1 MFQNVHVRL
10 VLVPTSELARQVTEV
25 VKELSKGGVRMR
37 SMIATG
43 GASERTKSNRAEQ
56 STRDLTAKFTLTQ
69 TKTLKSGVDIVI
81 GTPGRIRYLCET
93 DRMELDDLDSIILD
107 ECDVLLGDAFE
118 FASQIKPIKDL
129 ANPTTRFVLVTATIP
144 DQVLRE
150 LKQLFHPQDIRVIQG
165 PGLHRPSAGTF

>member
-1 MFQNVHVRL
+1 
-10 VLVPTSELARQVTEV
+10 
-25 VKELSKGGVRMR
+25 
-37 SMIATG
+37 MIATG
-43 GASERTKSNRAEQ
+43 GASDRTKINRAEQ

-93 DRMELDDLDSIILD
+93 GRMELDDLDSIILD

-129 ANPTTRFVLVTATIP
+129 ANPTSTRFVLVTATIP
-144 DQVLRE
+144 IKSCANLSSSFTRKIFALFRDQDYIARLRV
-150 LKQLFHPQDIRVIQG
+150 R
-165 PGLHRPSAGTF
+165 